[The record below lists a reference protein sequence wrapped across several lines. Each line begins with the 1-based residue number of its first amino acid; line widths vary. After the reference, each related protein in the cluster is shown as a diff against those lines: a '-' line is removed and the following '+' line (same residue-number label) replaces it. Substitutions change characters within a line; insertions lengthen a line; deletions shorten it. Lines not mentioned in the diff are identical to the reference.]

1 MGNIQSYDQFV
12 ASGMKSEGIRNIG
25 GPRRIGPQRP
35 LPGRPGKPGRP
46 LGPPSKPKPKPD
58 RPVCLDKVNELT
70 QPFPQKDGDYKF
82 EQAISSLYNLS
93 LHLEMPEKDLCELIY
108 NGYLDWSN
116 PDDKEEVING
126 IKIPNEEKIN
136 ALAYS
141 YGLI

>member
-1 MGNIQSYDQFV
+1 MGNMQTYDQFV

-25 GPRRIGPQRP
+25 RPRRIGSQRP
-35 LPGRPGKPGRP
+35 LFGRHGKPGHL

-58 RPVCLDKVNELT
+58 RPVCVDKVNEKGRYNLG
-70 QPFPQKDGDYKF
+70 DGDFDMARFY
-82 EQAISSLYNLS
+82 LDGLS
-93 LHLEMPEKDLCELIY
+93 KYLEMPEKDLCELIY

-116 PDDKEEVING
+116 PYDKEEVING